1 VQLLKLLVLE
11 FSPNIF
17 AKPCGYN
24 ICTAFLLLI
33 FGEIKFMV
41 QLSIVL
47 FFGLFAVVE
56 IYQSVKNVQLPMPVY
71 LVLGIILAIA
81 SNASGRFQNL
91 SNSEVAVAPE
101 LTTIQAQDQK
111 QIVSSVD

>member
-1 VQLLKLLVLE
+1 
-11 FSPNIF
+11 
-17 AKPCGYN
+17 
-24 ICTAFLLLI
+24 
-33 FGEIKFMV
+33 MV

-81 SNASGRFQNL
+81 SNASGRLQ
-91 SNSEVAVAPE
+91 SMNSSQPE
-101 LTTIQAQDQK
+101 IAITPDLTTIQAQDQK

>member
-1 VQLLKLLVLE
+1 
-11 FSPNIF
+11 
-17 AKPCGYN
+17 
-24 ICTAFLLLI
+24 
-33 FGEIKFMV
+33 MV

-81 SNASGRFQNL
+81 SNAAKHLPVNPENITEAEL
-91 SNSEVAVAPE
+91 VNSEQIVSE
-101 LTTIQAQDQK
+101 LTTLQTHNPK
-111 QIVSSVD
+111 QVIPGVD

>member
-1 VQLLKLLVLE
+1 
-11 FSPNIF
+11 
-17 AKPCGYN
+17 
-24 ICTAFLLLI
+24 
-33 FGEIKFMV
+33 MV

-56 IYQSVKNVQLPMPVY
+56 IYQSVKNVQLPMQVY

-81 SNASGRFQNL
+81 SNASGRLQN
-91 SNSEVAVAPE
+91 SFKSEVAIAPD

-111 QIVSSVD
+111 QIISSID